1 MCVTK
6 ATAPATATQDTMEAI
21 VPTHVLSPVLIVY
34 VLQWMDHVS
43 VLKGIMENVVNTHA
57 WIVAKTA

>member
-1 MCVTK
+1 
-6 ATAPATATQDTMEAI
+6 MEAI